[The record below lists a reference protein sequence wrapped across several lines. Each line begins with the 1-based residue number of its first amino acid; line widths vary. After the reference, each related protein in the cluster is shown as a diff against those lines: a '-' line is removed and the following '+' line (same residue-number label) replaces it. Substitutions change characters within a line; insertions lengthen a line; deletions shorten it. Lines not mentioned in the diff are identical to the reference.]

1 MKREFYKLFLIV
13 IIVVS
18 ISLIVI
24 ENFTTLHAKVSFT
37 ETPSNVSISKS
48 FSIEFSPELSEGI
61 LFGEIN
67 FLPAENV
74 NASHN
79 YDGEDNASTLYIN
92 VSEDGNTPVDFC
104 IRGLS
109 NLINAGG
116 DEIGLANETYSYSN
130 SSNFTHPTFNEIPL
144 APIYFKSGENI
155 PLGGTNYWR
164 FWLDVPA
171 GQPSGT
177 YNNTVYFKAVQAG
190 ENC

>member
-48 FSIEFSPELSEGI
+48 FSIEFSPELDEGI

-79 YDGEDNASTLYIN
+79 YDGLGNSSTLYIN
-92 VSEDGNTPVDFC
+92 VSEDGNTAVDFC
-104 IRGLS
+104 LRALS
-109 NLINAGG
+109 PLVNAGG
-116 DEIGLANETYSYSN
+116 DQIGLRNETYSYYNLSN
-130 SSNFTHPTFNEIPL
+130 STHPTTVETPL
-144 APIYFKSGENI
+144 SPIYFKAGENI
-155 PLGGTNYWR
+155 PLGGANYWR

>member
-1 MKREFYKLFLIV
+1 MRGKIYHLFLWVLIFV
-13 IIVVS
+13 CVLLIVV
-18 ISLIVI
+18 
-24 ENFTTLHAKVSFT
+24 ENFEGIHARVTFTDVS
-37 ETPSNVSISKS
+37 SNVSISKS

-67 FLPAENV
+67 FLPATNI

-79 YDGEDNASTLYIN
+79 YDGLGNSSTLYIN
-92 VSEDGNTPVDFC
+92 VSEDGNTAVDFC
-104 IRGLS
+104 LRALS
-109 NLINAGG
+109 PLVNAGG
-116 DEIGLANETYSYSN
+116 DQIGLRNETYSYYNLSN
-130 SSNFTHPTFNEIPL
+130 STHPTTVETPL
-144 APIYFKSGENI
+144 SPIYFKAGENI
-155 PLGGTNYWR
+155 PLGGANYWR

>member
-1 MKREFYKLFLIV
+1 MKREFYKLFLIG
-13 IIVVS
+13 IIVIS
-18 ISLIVI
+18 IFLIVI

-67 FLPAENV
+67 FLPADNV

-79 YDGEDNASTLYIN
+79 YDGEENASTLYIN

-109 NLINAGG
+109 NLVNPGG
-116 DEIGLANETYSYSN
+116 DQIGLANETYSHYN
-130 SSNFTHPTFNEIPL
+130 SSNLTHPTTSEIPL
-144 APIYFKSGENI
+144 APIYFKSGEDV
-155 PLGGTNYWR
+155 PLGGINYWR

-177 YNNTVYFKAVQAG
+177 YTNTVAFKAIEAG